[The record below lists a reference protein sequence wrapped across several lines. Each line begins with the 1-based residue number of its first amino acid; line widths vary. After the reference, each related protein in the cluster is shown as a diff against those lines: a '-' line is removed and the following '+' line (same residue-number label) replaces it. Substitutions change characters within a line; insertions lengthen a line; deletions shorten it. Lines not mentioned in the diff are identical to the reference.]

1 MQNATYEDKF
11 VAEAK
16 AKLKKGKDAISFFA
30 KYGNTTPIKY
40 IHCVKAQTGK
50 FSPYELD
57 IVHDENRLTKV
68 KEYYTISFSG
78 ILQIFSSIKHQRRK
92 KDKPTEFISLSDW
105 MKESTQ
111 FNIISN
117 IDFFKNYLSVKIFR
131 TWRKNVKFRLFK
143 KTRQKIMREVLF
155 CKPLYAKSL
164 MEVKELTEKMSEH
177 DMVSFHQWQNKQVD
191 LEEFKSRQKEFRIK
205 TFREY
210 DTLFNKVGD
219 VAKSIL
225 KKIIN
230 KKAKR

>member
-1 MQNATYEDKF
+1 MI
-11 VAEAK
+11 EAK
-16 AKLKKGKDAISFFA
+16 KNLKKGKDAISFFA

-40 IHCVKAQTGK
+40 IYCVKAQTGT

-68 KEYYTISFSG
+68 REYYTISFSG
-78 ILQIFSSIKHQRRK
+78 ILHIFSSIKNRRK
-92 KDKPTEFISLSDW
+92 GRDKPTEFISLSDW

-117 IDFFKNYLSVKIFR
+117 IDFFKNYLSVKILR
-131 TWRKNVKFRLFK
+131 TWRKNVKFRMFK
-143 KTRQKIMREVLF
+143 KTREKIMREVLY

-164 MEVKELTEKMSEH
+164 LEVKELTEKMSNH
-177 DMVSFHQWQNKQVD
+177 DMVSFQQWQNKQVD

-210 DTLFNKVGD
+210 ENLFDKVGE
-219 VAKSIL
+219 VTKSIL
-225 KKIIN
+225 RKIVN
-230 KKAKR
+230 KRAKR

>member
-1 MQNATYEDKF
+1 MG
-11 VAEAK
+11 EAK

-40 IHCVKAQTGK
+40 IHCVKARTGE

-68 KEYYTISFSG
+68 REYYTISFSG
-78 ILQIFSSIKHQRRK
+78 ILHIFSSIKSRRK
-92 KDKPTEFISLSDW
+92 GKDKPTEFISLSDW

-143 KTRQKIMREVLF
+143 KTREKIMREVLY

-164 MEVKELTEKMSEH
+164 IEVKELTEKMSSH

-191 LEEFKSRQKEFRIK
+191 LEEFKSRQKEFRNK
-205 TFREY
+205 TFRGMKCS
-210 DTLFNKVGD
+210 LIRFGK
-219 VAKSIL
+219 L
-225 KKIIN
+225 KK
-230 KKAKR
+230 AF